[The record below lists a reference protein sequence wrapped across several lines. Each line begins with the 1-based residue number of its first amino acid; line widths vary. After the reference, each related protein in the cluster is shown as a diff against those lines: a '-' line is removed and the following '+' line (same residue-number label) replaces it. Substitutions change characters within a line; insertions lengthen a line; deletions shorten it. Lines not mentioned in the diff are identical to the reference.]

1 MSANE
6 DFPLWMEVFLVIFYS
21 TVFIMS
27 AVGNAWVIVTCHKNL
42 KQRHFPLMWLVAN
55 LAVADLLFTLLTIF
69 NVISF
74 FWRWVGGDISCKL
87 QGFFV
92 EATYTTS
99 ITTLGVITFQRL
111 KAITH
116 PFNARM
122 ESWARKEYIKL
133 AIIWFLCLVVCSPLV
148 HIYRVETQ
156 ENGAIVCVNT
166 TWGNTGRQIYY
177 SLHAAFFFAIPL
189 CYMIRTQTV
198 INRALRTSVVPV
210 ISNSFIHNSSQRHR
224 KVARTLVALTIAF
237 VICWSPFM
245 ITRTLMYFHLASSGL
260 VWRASQLLIC
270 LNAALDPILYGYY
283 GENLKSAFKRVVT
296 CNFAGKRESY
306 SSSVIML
313 RSNASMYVRE
323 NIRRRP
329 NENITNQNN
338 QLEIVQS

>member
-1 MSANE
+1 MSVTE
-6 DFPLWMEVFLVIFYS
+6 GFQLWMVVFFGILYS

-27 AVGNAWVIVTCHKNL
+27 TVGNAWVIATCYKNL
-42 KQRHFPLMWLVAN
+42 KQRHFPLMWFVAN
-55 LAVADLLFTLLTIF
+55 LAASDLLFTLLTIF

-74 FWRWVGGDISCKL
+74 FYGWVGGDISCKL

-99 ITTLGVITFQRL
+99 ITTLGAITFQRL

-122 ESWARKEYIKL
+122 DSWARKEYIKL
-133 AIIWFLCLVVCSPLV
+133 AIIWFLCLVVCSPLLQM
-148 HIYRVETQ
+148 YRVETQ
-156 ENGAIVCVNT
+156 ENGANVCVNT

-245 ITRTLMYFHLASSGL
+245 ITRTLMYFHLASPGL
-260 VWRASQLLIC
+260 GWIACQLLIF
-270 LNAALDPILYGYY
+270 LNAALDPILYGYF
-283 GENLKSAFKRVVT
+283 GGNLKSIFKRVVS
-296 CNFAGKRESY
+296 CNFAGKREFNC
-306 SSSVIML
+306 
-313 RSNASMYVRE
+313 RKPRTNAAILVRE
-323 NIRRRP
+323 NTQEDRTKR
-329 NENITNQNN
+329 
-338 QLEIVQS
+338 